1 MTSVGHSVR
10 SEESQSHV
18 KLSLPSWDVTR
29 ELTEVK
35 IADIEEP
42 KERRESC
49 NDVAKKPIMNG
60 VAEETTES
68 CDDIASE
75 PVIPREA
82 TQIVVEDMV
91 KMSIEVGADRAKKPT
106 LVGVADVERV
116 DETAELSLD
125 AASEP
130 VIVMDENAAQTA
142 VEDIHAL
149 KKFHVQF

>member
-1 MTSVGHSVR
+1 MEANDGDPRVQSNRMETTWTSEHEKKKKQNMTSVGHSVW

-18 KLSLPSWDVTR
+18 KSSLPSWDLTR
-29 ELTEVK
+29 ELAEVK

-91 KMSIEVGADRAKKPT
+91 KMSIEAGADRAK
-106 LVGVADVERV
+106 
-116 DETAELSLD
+116 
-125 AASEP
+125 
-130 VIVMDENAAQTA
+130 
-142 VEDIHAL
+142 
-149 KKFHVQF
+149 